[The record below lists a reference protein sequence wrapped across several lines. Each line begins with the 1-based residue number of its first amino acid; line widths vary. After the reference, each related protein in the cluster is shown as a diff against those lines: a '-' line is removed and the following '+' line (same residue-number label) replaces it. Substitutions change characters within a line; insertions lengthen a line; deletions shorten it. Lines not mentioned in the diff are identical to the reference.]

1 MEGLGG
7 YASSSSDD
15 EGDAAPA
22 AAAPAEAAAGGAAG
36 GAAAAA
42 EAARAQRV
50 AAMEQ
55 SDSSGSD
62 DDDSDA
68 SDASDD
74 SDDDEIEQKRAASIK
89 ASAVALPSAAD
100 LMAGGG
106 SGGGIYHNPYE
117 QKEIHTKRK
126 MHDNEDNVIFKK
138 VQGKKKVYG
147 QGAKPKTNSSVARS
161 WCAASSAH
169 MVVPH
174 AAAHS
179 RVWRSR
185 AGVAGS
191 ELQDVGRWRRAAAS
205 STGGARTG
213 KRGDRGHRRLECYE
227 AKGAH
232 PPQHCT

>member
-147 QGAKPKTNSSVARS
+147 QGAKPKTNSIVARS
-161 WCAASSAH
+161 WCAAN
-169 MVVPH
+169 
-174 AAAHS
+174 AHS
-179 RVWRSR
+179 HGRDSRSSSLARVLFSCRCGW
-185 AGVAGS
+185 V
-191 ELQDVGRWRRAAAS
+191 
-205 STGGARTG
+205 
-213 KRGDRGHRRLECYE
+213 
-227 AKGAH
+227 
-232 PPQHCT
+232 